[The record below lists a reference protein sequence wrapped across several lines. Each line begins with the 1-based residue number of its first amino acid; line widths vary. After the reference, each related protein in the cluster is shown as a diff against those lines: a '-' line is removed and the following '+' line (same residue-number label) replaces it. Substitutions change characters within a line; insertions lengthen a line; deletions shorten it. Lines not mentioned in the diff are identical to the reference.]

1 MCLEVKYDDEEFDR
15 ICSQYEDK
23 RESYFD
29 KDFEEAEWE
38 QLLQKEEEYCKIQE
52 KIDAEERE
60 KERQK
65 LLNTK
70 KSTFLYDFS
79 GDDSSLNLSFW

>member
-1 MCLEVKYDDEEFDR
+1 MDSLEKKIQIEEAYKELYESYTKD
-15 ICSQYEDK
+15 ISINKLEEDK

-52 KIDAEERE
+52 KIDAED
-60 KERQK
+60 
-65 LLNTK
+65 NIC
-70 KSTFLYDFS
+70 FPID
-79 GDDSSLNLSFW
+79 G